1 MNEYIRI
8 KEYMCNEP
16 RLKPF
21 LEQAE
26 KECLESN
33 CQSWVVILT
42 LTIEKLL
49 DAYKDKCDDLKI
61 VDEQIRNYLKRSC
74 NL

>member
-1 MNEYIRI
+1 MNEYERI
-8 KEYMCNEP
+8 KNYIFNEP

-26 KECLESN
+26 KECFESN
-33 CQSWVVILT
+33 CRSWVVILT

-49 DAYKDKCDDLKI
+49 DAYEGKCDDLKI
-61 VDEQIRNYLKRSC
+61 VEEQIRNYLKK

>member
-1 MNEYIRI
+1 MGEYERI
-8 KEYMCNEP
+8 KNYICTES
-16 RLKPF
+16 RIKPF

-26 KECLESN
+26 KECGDNN

-49 DAYKDKCDDLKI
+49 DAYENKCDDLKI
-61 VDEQIRNYLKRSC
+61 VDEQICRYLKRSL